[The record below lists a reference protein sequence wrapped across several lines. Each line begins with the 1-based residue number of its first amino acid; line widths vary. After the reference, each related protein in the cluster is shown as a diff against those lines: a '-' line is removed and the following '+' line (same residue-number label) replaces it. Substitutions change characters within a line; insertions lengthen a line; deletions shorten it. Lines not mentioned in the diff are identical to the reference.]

1 MKRFIQDYIHALNHH
16 NDGIN
21 VVRNFVRRYAII
33 NLFCVHRLVI
43 INFELIIVLFL
54 CIFFSVHGETSACPH
69 PRVMSN
75 LVSVCLAA
83 IHAIFERNNSKRASN
98 LNTETDKEIAW
109 DEQLLSYLV
118 VFDTM

>member
-1 MKRFIQDYIHALNHH
+1 LILLKYEFANEMAF
-16 NDGIN
+16 
-21 VVRNFVRRYAII
+21 
-33 NLFCVHRLVI
+33 LFSLS
-43 INFELIIVLFL
+43 
-54 CIFFSVHGETSACPH
+54 FSVHGLSSACPH

-98 LNTETDKEIAW
+98 LNSSESLQEIAW